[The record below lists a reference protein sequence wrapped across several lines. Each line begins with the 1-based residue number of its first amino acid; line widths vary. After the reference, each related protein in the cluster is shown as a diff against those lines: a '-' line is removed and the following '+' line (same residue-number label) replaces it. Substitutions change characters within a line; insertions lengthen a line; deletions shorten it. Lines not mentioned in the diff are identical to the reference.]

1 MRSATSALVMPPED
15 EISERTDELDGR
27 SRDLRD
33 AWDADCSE
41 HGATRITELLF
52 AFHANE
58 NHKIVI

>member
-1 MRSATSALVMPPED
+1 MPPGD

-52 AFHANE
+52 CVSRKRESQNCYLSVHAS
-58 NHKIVI
+58 

>member
-1 MRSATSALVMPPED
+1 MPPGD